1 MLIVQGLGRFSASQV
16 SKEEV
21 PPEEEVKDQ
30 DALWL
35 AEGEMLEDVNRFKL
49 IEEGEG

>member
-1 MLIVQGLGRFSASQV
+1 MH
-16 SKEEV
+16 
-21 PPEEEVKDQ
+21 PEEEVKDQ

-49 IEEGEG
+49 IEEGEGQVVGHNAEQVTRVKAEYR